1 MSTRL
6 IAFASVLVSGVAGAA
21 ALDSGQLFA
30 AADKNGDGVVSK
42 QEFLDER
49 AKRFDTL
56 DSNRDGWL
64 SQEELAAGL
73 PNGRARRFLPLMFGQ
88 FDADGDGRVT
98 RAEFAKAPTPV
109 FDRADA
115 NGDGVLSQAEVKA
128 AQ

>member
-1 MSTRL
+1 M
-6 IAFASVLVSGVAGAA
+6 IAFALVLACGVAGAA
-21 ALDSGQLFA
+21 SLDNGQLFA

-49 AKRFDTL
+49 AKRFDAMDT
-56 DSNRDGWL
+56 NHDGWL
-64 SQEELAAGL
+64 SQDELAAGL
-73 PNGRARRFLPLMFGQ
+73 PNWRARRFLPLMFGQ

-98 RAEFAKAPTPV
+98 RVEFAKAPTPV

-115 NGDGVLSQAEVKA
+115 NGDGVVSQAEVKA